1 MQQQIH
7 VDKYE
12 RYWLNAVIVVLG
24 IFFASLIAGAV
35 VYGVRPA
42 QDGGTLNILKIDESE
57 FASPG
62 LRHMGGNQYE
72 ARMLAQTWAFVP
84 SEIRVPVGSEVT
96 FVMTSRDV
104 THGFMIEDTVVNL
117 EIVPGH
123 IARAK
128 AIFDEPGEYVFQ
140 CHEYC
145 GRNHHAMH
153 GVVIV
158 EEETT
163 AMADEE

>member
-24 IFFASLIAGAV
+24 IFFASLIVGAV
-35 VYGVRPA
+35 VYGAHPTVE
-42 QDGGTLNILKIDESE
+42 GGTLNILKLDESE

-62 LRHMGGNQYE
+62 VRHMGGNQYE
-72 ARMLAQTWAFVP
+72 VRMVAQTWSFVP
-84 SEIRVPVGSEVT
+84 AEIRLPAGADVT
-96 FVMTSRDV
+96 FLVTSRDV
-104 THGFMIEDTVVNL
+104 THGLMIEDTLINL
-117 EIVPGH
+117 QIVPGH
-123 IARAK
+123 TSEARAV
-128 AIFDEPGEYVFQ
+128 FEEPGEYVFQ

-153 GVVIV
+153 GVIIV

-163 AMADEE
+163 ATDGE